1 MTKTTIVSQK
11 IIARYKAFQVTRD
24 IIQLSSNKKI
34 THYNAQR
41 NPVVAIFPLTASH
54 EIYFVSQHRYL
65 LQKQSLE
72 AVAGFI
78 EPDETSLKAAQ
89 RELQEEA
96 GIIANQ
102 WEQLGKIE
110 ATASVFRSPAYLFL
124 AKDLEIGEPNPD
136 EDEDLQIVKL
146 SLPEALH
153 KITTGEINTS
163 LTMIGI
169 FLIDKLKREKKL

>member
-1 MTKTTIVSQK
+1 MTKTTIVSQQV
-11 IIARYKAFQVTRD
+11 IARYKAFQVTRD
-24 IIQLSSNKKI
+24 VIQLPNNKKI

-41 NPVVAIFPLTASH
+41 NPVVVIFPLTSSH

-65 LQKQSLE
+65 LKKQSLE

-78 EPDETSLKAAQ
+78 EPNETSLNGAK
-89 RELQEEA
+89 RELQEET

-102 WEQLGKIE
+102 WEQLSKIE
-110 ATASVFRSPAYLFL
+110 ATASVFKSPAYLFL
-124 AKDLEIGEPNPD
+124 AKDLEIGQPNPD
-136 EDEDLQIVKL
+136 EDEDIQVVKL
-146 SLPEALH
+146 SLQEALD

-163 LTMIGI
+163 LTIIGI